1 MSTPPSLA
9 RRTFKVP
16 GRGPAPLGRPL
27 RDRAGQTQMFI
38 TDNEDIIARSD
49 GNFIQQTK
57 KHTQIC
63 QNSGD
68 KYQCSKKTHKTIMVY
83 SYNKSNTWKIFYL
96 LYHFVRLKRL
106 ISGRSHK
113 WRHHFW
119 GYPDPP
125 APPPPPSHCHPVI
138 IRTPPPFVLADR
150 GGKYI
155 LSVRKIQIYD

>member
-1 MSTPPSLA
+1 MAITRSMKRSLKCKPLTTQSQMHNFAAGTVGKSKTKRGGVINVNPPSLA

-27 RDRAGQTQMFI
+27 RDRAGETQMFI

-63 QNSGD
+63 QKSGD

-106 ISGRSHK
+106 
-113 WRHHFW
+113 
-119 GYPDPP
+119 
-125 APPPPPSHCHPVI
+125 V
-138 IRTPPPFVLADR
+138 R
-150 GGKYI
+150 GH
-155 LSVRKIQIYD
+155 S